1 MSEITRLFG
10 AEDKQAISQAIQRAE
25 EKSGCEI
32 IPVMAVASGRY
43 DRGEDV
49 FGVVFALALVAL
61 AWWGMSALADQTPMG
76 NASGWQY
83 GEMAPFGLPVLLA
96 LFGGGFLL
104 GALMATR
111 IGVLKL
117 PFTAKA
123 EMRQEV
129 RRAAQ
134 SCFFARG
141 LRKAPGAAGVLIYVS
156 HFERMVEVIG
166 DDAVNAKLSAAD
178 WQAICNEML
187 GGLSRGAPTV
197 GFVAAL
203 DKTADLLEGAF
214 IDQDGDETGTTRF
227 ADELVLLDD

>member
-1 MSEITRLFG
+1 MSEISRLFSDDDR
-10 AEDKQAISQAIQRAE
+10 AAISAAIEQAE

-43 DRGEDV
+43 DRSEDV
-49 FGVVFALALVAL
+49 FGVVFALVLVAG
-61 AWWGMSALADQTPMG
+61 AWLGMSALAAQTPIG
-76 NASGWQY
+76 SASGWQY
-83 GEMAPFGLPVLLA
+83 GQMAPFGLTVLLA
-96 LFGGGFLL
+96 LFGGGFLP

-111 IGVLKL
+111 IGILKL

-129 RRAAQ
+129 RRAAE

-166 DDAVNAKLSAAD
+166 DDAVNQKLSAED
-178 WQAICNEML
+178 WQAICAAML
-187 GGLSRGAPTV
+187 GGLSAGNATA

-203 DKTADLLEGAF
+203 A
-214 IDQDGDETGTTRF
+214 ETGTLLDGAFAKQGDDGIRF

>member
-1 MSEITRLFG
+1 MSEISRLFSDDDR
-10 AEDKQAISQAIQRAE
+10 AAISAAIEQAE

-49 FGVVFALALVAL
+49 FGVVFALVLVAG
-61 AWWGMSALADQTPMG
+61 AWLGMSALAVQTPIG
-76 NASGWQY
+76 SASGWQY
-83 GEMAPFGLPVLLA
+83 GQMAPFGLTVLLA

-111 IGVLKL
+111 IGILKL

-129 RRAAQ
+129 RRAAE

-166 DDAVNAKLSAAD
+166 DDAVNEKLSAED
-178 WQAICNEML
+178 WQAICAAML
-187 GGLSRGAPTV
+187 GGLSAGNATA

-203 DKTADLLEGAF
+203 A
-214 IDQDGDETGTTRF
+214 ETGTLLDGAFAKQGDDGIRF